1 MPWPRVRRHPWAPP
15 PLAVPLSELN
25 AEQLEV
31 IEADYSDRLARIVS
45 WKADASLRE
54 VPYATGA
61 RDPGSLAGI
70 WEALARDLRLP

>member
-1 MPWPRVRRHPWAPP
+1 MPWPRVRRHPSAPP
-15 PLAVPLSELN
+15 ALAVPLSELN

-31 IEADYSDRLARIVS
+31 IEDDCTDRLARIAP
-45 WKADASLRE
+45 WKADDSLRE

-70 WEALARDLRLP
+70 WEALARS